1 MRVSRLLR
9 ISPLARDCQS
19 VIPPPAI
26 KQKEATRRAYRNIQ
40 LAALRNPQRGGR
52 AEVDR
57 APPKALSDGESGP
70 QGSLGSAKKRAS
82 PRKTMA
88 GRGQGGHVQYRQQL
102 TNNRFLVSSL
112 IGGQLVGACASK
124 MRDLTHGGLSRRR
137 ARDAPVAPGYI
148 RDVSQPLTVAPEVRP
163 LLQSACTLVA
173 CPTTRAVE
181 QFRPMQR
188 PVSTLVACRPAPA

>member
-124 MRDLTHGGLSRRR
+124 DARSDARRPIPAPRSGCPRGSGIHSRRFTAADCR
-137 ARDAPVAPGYI
+137 A
-148 RDVSQPLTVAPEVRP
+148 
-163 LLQSACTLVA
+163 
-173 CPTTRAVE
+173 
-181 QFRPMQR
+181 
-188 PVSTLVACRPAPA
+188 